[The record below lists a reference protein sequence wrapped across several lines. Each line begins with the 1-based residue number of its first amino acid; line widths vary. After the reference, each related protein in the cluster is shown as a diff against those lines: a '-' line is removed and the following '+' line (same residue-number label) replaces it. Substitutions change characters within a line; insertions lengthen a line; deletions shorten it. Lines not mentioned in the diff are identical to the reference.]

1 MSALDAALRQIDDVA
16 ADGDLAAPTPIA
28 ALPVIDPDDAGE
40 PVALPDGRTIYVPRL
55 HGRRVD
61 ELACALLDLEQPARS
76 KFLRLTGPPGTGKS
90 QLARAIA
97 LKLWRRRRLEV
108 AERHGQ
114 PFYGYVEITGGPSS
128 DEYLFRHEFVPAA
141 DQAGD
146 IRLVDSAFV
155 AAMRAGWTVMIDEPN
170 TIRDVALLSL
180 NSVFDGRLALYLP
193 ATAET
198 VVAASGFNA
207 LLAYNPSLVS
217 GASSDL
223 PDAWYSRFPATLE
236 VTSNWPAL
244 VALGAPQ
251 GLVAAAA
258 ELDRRRIAG
267 DDGLAWTPQ
276 FREIEALW
284 QMADRVGERAA
295 IALFCSNLA
304 ERAYAGSVSDAEAAA
319 ACRMLDEAGYAR
331 YRVAAGSGIANL
343 HGYPR
348 AVTG

>member
-1 MSALDAALRQIDDVA
+1 MSALDTALRQIDSVA
-16 ADGDLAAPTPIA
+16 ADGDLAATASA
-28 ALPVIDPDDAGE
+28 ALPAIDSDDAGE
-40 PVALPDGRTIYVPRL
+40 PVELPDGRTIYVPRL

-61 ELACALLDLEQPARS
+61 ELACALLDLDLPARS

-97 LKLWRRRRLEV
+97 LKLWRRRGLEV
-108 AERHGQ
+108 TERHGQ
-114 PFYGYVEITGGPSS
+114 PFYGFVEISGGPSS

-141 DQAGD
+141 DRAGD
-146 IRLVDSAFV
+146 IRLIDSAFV
-155 AAMRAGWTVMIDEPN
+155 GALRAGWTVMIDEPN

-198 VVAASGFNA
+198 VVAAPGFNA
-207 LLAYNPSLVS
+207 LLAYNPGLVS

-244 VALGAPQ
+244 VALGAPR
-251 GLVAAAA
+251 GLVIAAA
-258 ELDRRRIAG
+258 ELDRRRTGG

-284 QMADRVGERAA
+284 QMAERVGERAA

-304 ERAYAGSVSDAEAAA
+304 ERAQAGSVSEAEAAA
-319 ACRMLDEAGYAR
+319 ACRMLDEAGYGR
-331 YRVAAGSGIANL
+331 YRVSAGSGIANL

>member
-1 MSALDAALRQIDDVA
+1 MAAGGHPRAPPRRSKPARSDATPPTPRQQRSPPMSALDTALRQIDSVA
-16 ADGDLAAPTPIA
+16 ADGDLAATASA
-28 ALPVIDPDDAGE
+28 ALPPIAPDAAGE
-40 PVALPDGRTIYVPRL
+40 PVELPDGRTIYVPRL

-61 ELACALLDLEQPARS
+61 ELACALLDLDLPARS

-97 LKLWRRRRLEV
+97 LKLWRRRGLEV
-108 AERHGQ
+108 TERHGQ
-114 PFYGYVEITGGPSS
+114 PFYGFVEISGGPSS

-141 DQAGD
+141 DRAGD
-146 IRLVDSAFV
+146 IRLIDSAFV
-155 AAMRAGWTVMIDEPN
+155 GALRAGWTVMIDEPN

-198 VVAASGFNA
+198 VVAAPGFNA
-207 LLAYNPSLVS
+207 LLAYNPGLVS

-244 VALGAPQ
+244 VALGAPHA
-251 GLVAAAA
+251 LVAAAA
-258 ELDRRRIAG
+258 GLDRRRVVG

-284 QMADRVGERAA
+284 QMAERVGERAA
-295 IALFCSNLA
+295 LALFFSHLVA
-304 ERAYAGSVSDAEAAA
+304 RAGGGP
-319 ACRMLDEAGYAR
+319 LLG
-331 YRVAAGSGIANL
+331 
-343 HGYPR
+343 
-348 AVTG
+348 

>member
-1 MSALDAALRQIDDVA
+1 MSALDAALQQSDEVA
-16 ADGDLAAPTPIA
+16 ADGDLAATPTA
-28 ALPVIDPDDAGE
+28 ALPAVDPEDAGE
-40 PVALPDGRTIYVPRL
+40 PVSLPDGRTIYVPRL

-61 ELACALLDLEQPARS
+61 ELACALLDLDVPARS

-97 LKLWRRRRLEV
+97 LALWRRRGLHV
-108 AERHGQ
+108 IERHGQ
-114 PFYGYVEITGGPSS
+114 PFYGFVEISGGPSS
-128 DEYLFRHEFVPAA
+128 DEYLFRHEFGPAA
-141 DQAGD
+141 DRAGE
-146 IRLVDSAFV
+146 IRLIDSAFV
-155 AAMRAGWTVMIDEPN
+155 GALREGWTVMIDEPN
-170 TIRDVALLSL
+170 AIRDVALLSL

-198 VVAASGFNA
+198 VVAAPGFNA
-207 LLAYNPSLVS
+207 LLAYNPGLVS

-251 GLVAAAA
+251 QLVAAAA

-284 QMADRVGERAA
+284 QMAERVGEGAA
-295 IALFCSNLA
+295 LALFASNLA
-304 ERAYAGSVSDAEAAA
+304 ERAQAGAVSEAEAAA
-319 ACRMLDEAGYAR
+319 ACRMLDEAGYGR
-331 YRVAAGSGIANL
+331 YRVGTGARIASL